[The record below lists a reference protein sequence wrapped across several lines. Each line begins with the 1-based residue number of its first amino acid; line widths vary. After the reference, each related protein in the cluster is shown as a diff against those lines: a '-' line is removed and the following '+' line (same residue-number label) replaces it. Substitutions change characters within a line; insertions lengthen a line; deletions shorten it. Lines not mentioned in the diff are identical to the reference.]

1 MTRNQAVRKLQLSL
15 PDFRKLCIL
24 KGIYPREPPK
34 KFAGN
39 TSTYY
44 LAKDLRFMMHDPLV
58 EKFRDHRA
66 WRHKVKKAQKRKL
79 KDKVERLMKNE
90 PKYTLTHLVKERY
103 PTFMDAIRDL
113 DDAITMIHLFML
125 MPTKTIKAKRL
136 ENCRRLALEFQ
147 YFIVRSRALRKVFIS
162 IKGIYFQAELF
173 GQTITWIVPHRFNQK
188 TSNDVDYSVMTTF
201 LEFHEVLMG
210 FVNYKLFNSIGV
222 KYPLVIDAEKAGEGE
237 HLKALSA
244 EPIGE
249 DSSFNPRAV
258 PKSVL
263 KATERRIHSLDDL
276 LRKVARDDAK
286 SVTSSSAPS
295 TESSSSKQVEEE
307 EKGDV
312 FDEDER
318 REQQA
323 LENFKNLFSG
333 CVVFVSRE
341 VPRENIEF
349 IVRAFGGQV
358 SWDGGSIAE
367 TSNQITHQ
375 IVDRGVEPANRRVD
389 REYIQPQW
397 LFDCV
402 NARILLPVDIYGPT
416 AKLPPHLS
424 PFVDSETDGYTP
436 EFQQK
441 IQEYIAAA
449 HAQGPSSGAAPT
461 IDMDEDAVSS
471 DSDESSEDEETTY
484 ARELAEERK
493 GKASSSKAQDE
504 DDDDH
509 DDDDDEDAV
518 EKDAHSEEEVEGGAE
533 SMDVDEDYVDE
544 MDAYMAKHSLR
555 NRGIRREFDAKRK
568 RSQNEA
574 DEEEAQA
581 MAQAMLPNKKRKL
594 LEHLQRGK
602 RRAEDRTY
610 TLEDKK
616 KKIASKELVPNA
628 DGILVKASKTK

>member
-15 PDFRKLCIL
+15 PDFRKMCIL

-39 TSTYY
+39 NSTYY

-58 EKFRDHRA
+58 EKFREHRA
-66 WRHKVKKAQKRKL
+66 WRQKVKKAKKRKL
-79 KDKVERLMKNE
+79 NDKVERLMKNE

-113 DDAITMIHLFML
+113 DDAVTMIHLFML
-125 MPTKTIKAKRL
+125 MPTKTIKPKRL

-162 IKGIYFQAELF
+162 IKGVYFQAELF

-222 KYPLVIDAEKAGEGE
+222 KYPLIIDAAKAGEGE
-237 HLKALSA
+237 NLKALSA
-244 EPIGE
+244 EPIGS
-249 DSSFNPRAV
+249 DASFNPHAV

-263 KATERRIHSLDDL
+263 KATESRIHTLDDL

-286 SVTSSSAPS
+286 AASAAAATPAEES
-295 TESSSSKQVEEE
+295 TAAKVAEE

-318 REQQA
+318 REIES
-323 LENFKNLFSG
+323 LEKFKNLFSQ
-333 CVVFVSRE
+333 CVVYVSRE

-367 TSNQITHQ
+367 SANTITHQ
-375 IVDRGVEPANRRVD
+375 IVDRGTEPADRRLD

-397 LFDCV
+397 IFDCV

-424 PFVDSETDGYTP
+424 PFVDYETEGYTP
-436 EFQQK
+436 DFQKK

-449 HAQGPSSGAAPT
+449 DASGTTST
-461 IDMDEDAVSS
+461 IDMDTEVKAD
-471 DSDESSEDEETTY
+471 DSDSSEDDETTY

-493 GKASSSKAQDE
+493 GKYAADASSSDSEDE
-504 DDDDH
+504 EDK
-509 DDDDDEDAV
+509 DENDAKPAD
-518 EKDAHSEEEVEGGAE
+518 E
-533 SMDVDEDYVDE
+533 MDVDEEYVDE

-555 NRGIRREFDAKRK
+555 NRGIRRDLDGKRK
-568 RSQNEA
+568 RNQNEA
-574 DEEEAQA
+574 DDEEAQA
-581 MAQAMLPNKKRKL
+581 MAQSMLPNKKRKL

-602 RRAEDRTY
+602 RRAEDRAY
-610 TLEDKK
+610 TLEEKK
-616 KKIASKELVPNA
+616 RKVASKELVPNA
-628 DGILVKASKTK
+628 EGILTKTKKK

>member
-1 MTRNQAVRKLQLSL
+1 
-15 PDFRKLCIL
+15 
-24 KGIYPREPPK
+24 
-34 KFAGN
+34 
-39 TSTYY
+39 
-44 LAKDLRFMMHDPLV
+44 
-58 EKFRDHRA
+58 
-66 WRHKVKKAQKRKL
+66 
-79 KDKVERLMKNE
+79 MKNE